1 MIWAFMTAR
10 QIITKTLKF
19 TRRIYE
25 AEFGLYSVCIY
36 VQLIVA

>member
-1 MIWAFMTAR
+1 MIWVFMTAR
-10 QIITKTLKF
+10 QDITKTFEF
-19 TRRIYE
+19 TRRLYD